1 MQKILLVQDFC
12 LGQSLASTECLSETS
27 SASVLHCQIEVLT
40 ASRVSEANCHTPHV
54 RDIFWKFPRGMARS
68 PLNGVIYKF
77 QEAEYNCLRGLMP
90 DSSRIPRNPVIIA
103 GVIAVIVAIVFI
115 GMKMSGGSS

>member
-1 MQKILLVQDFC
+1 
-12 LGQSLASTECLSETS
+12 
-27 SASVLHCQIEVLT
+27 
-40 ASRVSEANCHTPHV
+40 
-54 RDIFWKFPRGMARS
+54 
-68 PLNGVIYKF
+68 
-77 QEAEYNCLRGLMP
+77 MP